1 MATISTFLNLPNDLL
16 SRILVGVPL
25 DDHRATASVC
35 RAFRDVINGPNFPAL
50 RQRYG
55 FAERGVVLVGVGR
68 LDDDVSIRLA
78 HKSGVQVTHLLD
90 YESVSRLRKTTLH
103 YEILHPA
110 SQSLD
115 PDFYRRKPLFLP
127 ANACGHP

>member
-35 RAFRDVINGPNFPAL
+35 RAFRDVINGPKFPAL

-55 FAERGVVLVGVGR
+55 FAERVIVVVGNQGT
-68 LDDDVSIRLA
+68 IRERFPWVRRSLA
-78 HKSGVQVTHLLD
+78 HAPRPTVW
-90 YESVSRLRKTTLH
+90 
-103 YEILHPA
+103 
-110 SQSLD
+110 SL
-115 PDFYRRKPLFLP
+115 
-127 ANACGHP
+127 AGSCAW